1 MPPSNVLRT
10 MAFNAAGTM
19 VSTVSAVYLATVVET
34 SAHKALHKNFPHL
47 YADIPQQDLPTC
59 VLNQEV
65 QRRMMKQPMKVVN
78 EISLLAGELTHTHEE
93 RASYYYYGSASTD
106 VPIMELEEA
115 APYHAPPSSAVDS
128 ASAFSSE
135 LNSTRTLL
143 GEDTIFSKDYA
154 PSSKESSFSTS
165 SSLRERLCNASP
177 KQTAESMLQESLLN
191 IAMTA

>member
-1 MPPSNVLRT
+1 
-10 MAFNAAGTM
+10 
-19 VSTVSAVYLATVVET
+19 
-34 SAHKALHKNFPHL
+34 
-47 YADIPQQDLPTC
+47 
-59 VLNQEV
+59 
-65 QRRMMKQPMKVVN
+65 
-78 EISLLAGELTHTHEE
+78 
-93 RASYYYYGSASTD
+93 
-106 VPIMELEEA
+106 MELEEA
-115 APYHAPPSSAVDS
+115 APHHAPPLSAVDS
-128 ASAFSSE
+128 ASTFSSE